1 MRSPS
6 PPPLSSSPVR
16 RAAPRFVALGL
27 AVFGC
32 SSPVETGA
40 SSPASAVGASAAPP
54 PSAPAVASASPAA
67 AASAVVSSAPTRSAG
82 AGPRR
87 PAIGPLPAADA
98 LRAGPPPG
106 VPTGAPAE
114 GEAGP
119 TYTLSTRPPDALL
132 VAPNPVE
139 ACAECH
145 PDETDHYAGTGMG
158 RALFLPNQ
166 YPPIEDFRPEKARVV
181 HPATGALYRAY
192 IDAEGRWW
200 QEESLPGRPGA
211 RRVEALWVVGSG
223 NHTRSYMGLVE
234 GEVVE
239 LPLTWYARRRLWD
252 MSPGYEGR
260 GHFRFGRTVKPEC
273 LFCHNDLTPVKDGT
287 LAGYRLPLALSISCD
302 RCHGDGRAHA
312 ALRLDGKGPPDGQPD
327 PSILNPGRFP
337 PARQLEVCE
346 QCHLQGDG
354 RQLLAGRRWD
364 AYDLT
369 QPLADHLSIFV
380 PAGPRGE
387 AFTIASHGDR
397 MAQSPCAQQ
406 SGGRLTCTTC
416 HNPHKPATPETLRAA
431 CLSCHTVAECGDA
444 HARAK
449 DAECWPCHMRKGE
462 TTDIPHVT
470 FTDHW
475 IRRKPGQAGGPKTP
489 PKTTA
494 LVDALAPKRSA
505 SLKDRQAAL
514 REGLAHHDLWRF
526 QGDAARLPLASE
538 LLEGAL
544 VTVRDR
550 PDAWHA
556 LARIREAQ
564 GNRPG
569 AAEAYATAVRL
580 DPKNAVLRQ
589 DEAQNLEALGDLK
602 GAEATLRA
610 SIAARPDYRVAWGN
624 LANNL
629 VRQQRMTEALAAFD
643 EAERLAPAEAITP
656 QNRGFA
662 LLSAGRLPEAVAALT
677 EAGRRDPLSPQ
688 PLFGLGMAA
697 ASQRKLDEA
706 RPPLDAAVRLDPQFG
721 PARFLRGQVRAA
733 SRDLA
738 GAREDFTA
746 WVAAEPRNP
755 TAHLEL
761 AKVQAAL
768 GETKQALA
776 TLDAGLRIAPGEP
789 TLGALRRQ
797 LALAPPGP

>member
-1 MRSPS
+1 
-6 PPPLSSSPVR
+6 
-16 RAAPRFVALGL
+16 VA
-27 AVFGC
+27 
-32 SSPVETGA
+32 
-40 SSPASAVGASAAPP
+40 PASAAES

-67 AASAVVSSAPTRSAG
+67 PASVSASSAPTRAAG

-87 PAIGPLPAADA
+87 PEVGPLPAADA

-106 VPTGAPAE
+106 IPTGAPAD
-114 GEAGP
+114 GPAGP

-139 ACAECH
+139 ACVECH
-145 PDETDHYAGTGMG
+145 PDEADHYAQTGMG

-166 YPPIEDFRPEKARVV
+166 YPPIEDFRPEKAHVV
-181 HPATGALYRAY
+181 HPVTGAVYRAY

-200 QEESLPGRPGA
+200 QEESMPGRPGA
-211 RRVEALWVVGSG
+211 RRVEALWVIGSG

-239 LPLTWYARRRLWD
+239 LPLTFYARRRIWD

-273 LFCHNDLTPVKDGT
+273 LFCHNDLTPVIDGT

-312 ALRLDGKGPPDGQPD
+312 VLRLDGQGPPAGQAD

-346 QCHLQGDG
+346 QCHLQGDA
-354 RQLLAGRRWD
+354 RQLLADRRWD

-387 AFTIASHGDR
+387 AFSIASHGDR
-397 MAQSPCAQQ
+397 MLQSPCWQK
-406 SGGRLTCTTC
+406 SDGRLTCTTC
-416 HNPHKPATPETLRAA
+416 HNPHKPATPASLRAA
-431 CLSCHTVAECGDA
+431 CLSCHTVAQCGDA
-444 HARAK
+444 HAKAP
-449 DAECWPCHMRKGE
+449 DAECWPCHMRKGG

-475 IRRKPGQAGGPKTP
+475 IRRTPGGEGASKSPPKTPAKTP
-489 PKTTA
+489 PKTTD

-505 SLKDRQAAL
+505 SIGDRQAAVRL
-514 REGLAHHDLWRF
+514 GLAHHDIWRF
-526 QGDAARLPLASE
+526 QGDAAHLPLASE

-564 GNRPG
+564 GHREG

-589 DEAQNLEALGDLK
+589 DQAQNLEAMGDLP
-602 GAEATLRA
+602 GAEAALRV

-624 LANNL
+624 LANTL
-629 VRQQRMTEALAAFD
+629 MRQQRMTEAMAAFD

-662 LLSAGRLPEAVAALT
+662 LLSARQFPAAEAALS
-677 EAGRRDPLSPQ
+677 EAARRDPLSPQ
-688 PLFGLGMAA
+688 PLFGLGMLA
-697 ASQRKLDEA
+697 ASQSKLADA
-706 RPPLDAAVRLDPQFG
+706 RPPLDAAVKLDPTFG

-738 GAREDFTA
+738 GAGEDFLA

-755 TAHLEL
+755 TARLEL

-768 GETKQALA
+768 GQTKAALA
-776 TLDAGLRIAPGEP
+776 TLDAGLAIAPGDP

-797 LALAPPGP
+797 LALSNGR